1 LLVLIIGGT
10 RFIGPYI
17 VGHLLAHG
25 HEVVAL
31 NRGKSSGLLPD
42 EVERMYCDK
51 SDREDF
57 RAKLTA
63 REFDAVIDTCLEA
76 DDLKFALPLLEGRI
90 SHFIHTSST
99 GVYAPIRRLPA
110 REDDK
115 IEMVEGMG
123 FLDKWEQDKV
133 LLEAHKR
140 SGFPATIIRP
150 SNIYG
155 PGGVPLDIWGARNPK
170 FFQRLIDNRPIA
182 IPNDGRALF
191 QPGYVEELT
200 ETFAF
205 ALENQKSIGE
215 IYNVSSPRAVTLN
228 EYVRLIAGILGSNSG
243 TYHIP
248 VEELIALYEEDGTI
262 NPVGARF
269 VCEHMCIDISRARR
283 ELGYEPKIS
292 LEEGMERN
300 IQWMFDQGLIQR

>member
-1 LLVLIIGGT
+1 MMGGT

-25 HEVVAL
+25 HKVLAL
-31 NRGKSSGLLPD
+31 NRGKSPGALPD
-42 EVERMYCDK
+42 EVERVYCDK
-51 SDREDF
+51 NDREAF
-57 RAKLTA
+57 KANLSTL
-63 REFDAVIDTCLEA
+63 EFDVVIDTCLQA
-76 DDLKFALPLLEGRI
+76 DDLKFALPLLEGHI

-115 IEMVEGMG
+115 IEMVEGIT
-123 FLDKWEQDKV
+123 FLQKWEQDKV

-155 PGGVPLDIWGARNPK
+155 PGAVPLDVWGARNPK

-182 IPNDGRALF
+182 IPDDGRALF

-200 ETFAF
+200 ETFAL
-205 ALENQKSIGE
+205 ALDNNKSTGE

-228 EYVRLIAGILGSNSG
+228 EYVRLIAEILGSRSR

-262 NPVGARF
+262 DPVGARF
-269 VCEHMCIDISRARR
+269 VCEHMCIDISKARR
-283 ELGYEPKIS
+283 ELGYKPEIS

-300 IQWMFDQGLIQR
+300 IQWMFDQGLIKK

>member
-1 LLVLIIGGT
+1 MRVLIIGGT

-17 VGHLLAHG
+17 ARHLLAHG
-25 HEVVAL
+25 HEVIAL
-31 NRGKSSGLLPD
+31 NRGKSPGLLPD
-42 EVERMYCDK
+42 EVVRVYCDK
-51 SDREDF
+51 NDREKFKAD
-57 RAKLTA
+57 LTNLK
-63 REFDAVIDTCLEA
+63 FDAVIDTCLEA
-76 DDLKFALPLLEGRI
+76 DDLKFVVPLLEGHI

-110 REDDK
+110 REEDK
-115 IEMVEGMG
+115 IEIVEGIT
-123 FLDKWEQDKV
+123 FIHKWEQDKV
-133 LLEAHKR
+133 LLEAHQR
-140 SGFPATIIRP
+140 SGFPATIMRP

-155 PGGVPLDIWGARNPK
+155 PGDVPLDIWGARNPK
-170 FFQRLIDNRPIA
+170 FFQRLIDHRPIA

-191 QPGYVEELT
+191 QPGYAEELT
-200 ETFAF
+200 ETFAL
-205 ALENQKSIGE
+205 ALENQKSIGD
-215 IYNVSSPRAVTLN
+215 IFNVSSPRALTLN
-228 EYVRLIAGILGSNSG
+228 EYVRLIAEILGSRSR
-243 TYHIP
+243 TYYIP

-269 VCEHMCIDISRARR
+269 VCEHMCIDISKARQ